1 MEQKLTFQ
9 MQLRLSDQERA
20 SLDAYCVMQRR
31 ETGENVSRNGV
42 IREALQRMLYEKA
55 FPQS

>member
-9 MQLRLSDQERA
+9 MQLRLSDQEIA
-20 SLDAYCVMQRR
+20 ALDGYCAAQRR

-42 IREALQRMLYEKA
+42 IREAIQRMLHEKGA
-55 FPQS
+55 PQS

>member
-9 MQLRLSDQERA
+9 MQLRLSDQEIVA
-20 SLDAYCVMQRR
+20 LDAYCAAQRR

-42 IREALQRMLYEKA
+42 IREAIQRLLGEKVA
-55 FPQS
+55 P